1 MAFIFFE
8 GVDKVGKS
16 TLLRA
21 VDKATDYTHFCV
33 DRCLGSAYVYDLVT
47 GRRNRFEELANI
59 EKEFASIKSIPII
72 TVLLVC
78 DRDVLVRRIKEED
91 EFPKERIEF
100 LDKAINAY
108 DQYRQVTT
116 IPLITV
122 DTTNKSVD
130 HTVNEIIV
138 RIKKYEK

>member
-21 VDKATDYTHFCV
+21 VDKATDYRHFCI

-59 EKEFASIKSIPII
+59 EKEFASIKSILMI

-78 DRDVLVRRIKEED
+78 DLDVLVKRIKEED
-91 EFPKERIEF
+91 EFPEKRIEF
-100 LDKAINAY
+100 LDKAIKAY
-108 DQYRQVTT
+108 EQYQQATT
-116 IPLITV
+116 IPIITI
-122 DTTNKSVD
+122 DTTNKSVED
-130 HTVNEIIV
+130 TVNEIIV
-138 RIKKYEK
+138 KIKKYEK

>member
-21 VDKATDYTHFCV
+21 VDKATDYTHFCI

-47 GRRNRFEELANI
+47 GRRNRFEELTSI
-59 EKEFASIKSIPII
+59 EKEFASIKSIPMI

-78 DRDVLVRRIKEED
+78 DRDTLVKRIKEED
-91 EFPKERIEF
+91 EFPEKRIEF
-100 LDKAINAY
+100 LDKAIKAY
-108 DQYRQVTT
+108 EQYQQVTT
-116 IPLITV
+116 MPILIV
-122 DTTNKSVD
+122 DTTNKSID
-130 HTVNEIIV
+130 DTVSEIIIK
-138 RIKKYEK
+138 IKKYEK